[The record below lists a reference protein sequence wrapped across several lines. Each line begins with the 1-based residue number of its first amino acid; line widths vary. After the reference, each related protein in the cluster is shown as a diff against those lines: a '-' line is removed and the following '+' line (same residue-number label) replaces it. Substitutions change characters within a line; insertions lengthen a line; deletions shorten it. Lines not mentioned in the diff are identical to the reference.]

1 MIKHVYRLENYL
13 NSLNPEY
20 KKIICQFRVSDHSLA
35 IEKGRYKKIPRHL
48 RICNQCNIIEDE
60 YHFILDCSLNE
71 NIRKQ
76 FFEAFEYDS
85 SIKREEMINIIL
97 NPDTKEQVR
106 LLGSFLKQSLALR
119 TGG

>member
-1 MIKHVYRLENYL
+1 MIKHEYTLENYL

-35 IEKGRYKKIPRHL
+35 IEKGRYTKIPRHL
-48 RICNQCNIIEDE
+48 RVCHHCNIIEDE

-76 FFEAFEYDS
+76 FFEALEIEY
-85 SIKREEMINIIL
+85 SINRDEKMKIIL
-97 NPDTKEQVR
+97 NPNTKEQVR